1 MVHALNTGLR
11 HVPAWALYLMAPVP
25 VVWIYYL
32 GLTGQL
38 GVDPAKVI
46 EHQLGIW
53 SLWLL
58 IAGLAVTPLRRF
70 AGVNLLKFRR
80 AIGVTAFFYVL
91 AHLLTWLVLDVQFQN
106 VWADIV
112 KRWYITV
119 GMAAFVLMV
128 PLAVTSNNRSIR
140 KIGAGAWRRLHRL
153 VYPIALLAA
162 LHFLLLVKG
171 FQWEPI
177 IYAAVIA
184 GLLAMRVRW
193 DALWTRQR
201 ASHRE
206 NPARSGAGL
215 GGELSQS
222 SRY

>member
-1 MVHALNTGLR
+1 MVDVLNAGLR
-11 HVPAWALYLMAPVP
+11 RVPAWVLYALSPIP
-25 VVWIYYL
+25 VVWIFYL
-32 GLTGQL
+32 GLSGQL

-46 EHQLGIW
+46 EHELGLW

-70 AGVNLLKFRR
+70 LGVNLLKFRR
-80 AIGVTAFFYVL
+80 AIGVITFFYVL

-119 GMAAFVLMV
+119 GMAAFVLMF
-128 PLAVTSNNRSIR
+128 PLVLSSNNWSVR
-140 KIGAGAWRRLHRL
+140 KMGSAAWRKLHKL
-153 VYPIALLAA
+153 VYPVAILGA

-177 IYAAVIA
+177 LYALVILS
-184 GLLAMRVRW
+184 LLA
-193 DALWTRQR
+193 TRMQWR
-201 ASHRE
+201 
-206 NPARSGAGL
+206 NPVNKARLQQG
-215 GGELSQS
+215 
-222 SRY
+222 

>member
-1 MVHALNTGLR
+1 MVTALNSGLR
-11 HVPAWALYLMAPVP
+11 RVPAWVLYVIAPVP

-32 GLTGQL
+32 GITGQL

-46 EHQLGIW
+46 EHELGLW
-53 SLWLL
+53 SLWLI

-70 AGVNLLKFRR
+70 AGLNLLKFRR
-80 AIGVTAFFYVL
+80 AIGVITFFYLL

-119 GMAAFVLMV
+119 GMLAFILLI
-128 PLAVTSNNRSIR
+128 PLAVTSNDWSLR
-140 KIGAGAWRRLHRL
+140 KLGGKAWRKLHKL
-153 VYPIALLAA
+153 TYPVALLGA

-177 IYAAVIA
+177 LYAAAIL
-184 GLLAMRVRW
+184 GLLATRIRWMNLLTRMR
-193 DALWTRQR
+193 
-201 ASHRE
+201 
-206 NPARSGAGL
+206 PAEG
-215 GGELSQS
+215 
-222 SRY
+222 

>member
-1 MVHALNTGLR
+1 MVDVLNAGLR
-11 HVPAWALYLMAPVP
+11 RVPAWVLYALSPIP
-25 VVWIYYL
+25 VVWIFYL
-32 GLTGQL
+32 GLSGQL

-46 EHQLGIW
+46 EHELGLW

-70 AGVNLLKFRR
+70 LGVNLLKFRR
-80 AIGVTAFFYVL
+80 AIGVITFFYVL

-119 GMAAFVLMV
+119 GMAAFVLMS
-128 PLAVTSNNRSIR
+128 PLVLSSNNLSVR
-140 KIGAGAWRRLHRL
+140 KMGSAAWRKLHKL
-153 VYPIALLAA
+153 VYPVAILGA

-177 IYAAVIA
+177 LYALVILA
-184 GLLAMRVRW
+184 LLA
-193 DALWTRQR
+193 TRMQWR
-201 ASHRE
+201 
-206 NPARSGAGL
+206 NPVNKARLQEG
-215 GGELSQS
+215 
-222 SRY
+222 